1 MQLLDKKLKKKE
13 NIVSSDEMTKDV
25 VRSLELSEQALK
37 LAIPLEKGKAAKYNR
52 ALAKINAALDI
63 MKAL

>member
-37 LAIPLEKGKAAKYNR
+37 LAIPPEKEKAAKYNR